1 LEQTLYMKNNICMQF
16 IGKIA
21 YSLFIVTKK
30 WEWGGDWDD
39 GDKVK

>member
-1 LEQTLYMKNNICMQF
+1 LYAIYC
-16 IGKIA
+16 KIA

-39 GDKVK
+39 GDKVKWWG